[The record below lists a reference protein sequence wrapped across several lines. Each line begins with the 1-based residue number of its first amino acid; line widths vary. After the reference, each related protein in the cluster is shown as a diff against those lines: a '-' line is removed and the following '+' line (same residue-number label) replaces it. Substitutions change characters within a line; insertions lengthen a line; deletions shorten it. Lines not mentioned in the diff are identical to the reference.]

1 MLGGENDNDHNN
13 IGDVCGDDKDDGM
26 LSMPALITTLM
37 IAAMIAECL
46 VPATAAAL
54 LFHLAIMSG
63 RRHTV
68 APDEI
73 RLVLV
78 LFSRFV
84 VGMMVANV
92 VVVIINV
99 FKHTFLMHDKHLL
112 IAQPDDLSDIDIWTS
127 VSII

>member
-1 MLGGENDNDHNN
+1 MIMTTTTLVMFAVM
-13 IGDVCGDDKDDGM
+13 IKM
-26 LSMPALITTLM
+26 MALITTLM
-37 IAAMIAECL
+37 IALVIAEW
-46 VPATAAAL
+46 VVSATAAAL
-54 LFHLAIMSG
+54 FFHLAIMSG

-99 FKHTFLMHDKHLL
+99 FKHTFLMHDKHKLVKQLL
-112 IAQPDDLSDIDIWTS
+112 M
-127 VSII
+127 

>member
-1 MLGGENDNDHNN
+1 MVVTVMFAVM
-13 IGDVCGDDKDDGM
+13 IKM
-26 LSMPALITTLM
+26 MALITTLM
-37 IAAMIAECL
+37 ITAMIAVVIAECL

-99 FKHTFLMHDKHLL
+99 FKHTFLMHDKHKLVEQLL
-112 IAQPDDLSDIDIWTS
+112 M
-127 VSII
+127 